1 MDEVSEG
8 VFDEFVVLLENAD
21 DGSASLFGVS
31 LQSAAKSDVVCVRL
45 YLPSQF
51 MKILYV
57 RRSRILLS

>member
-21 DGSASLFGVS
+21 NGSASLFGVS
-31 LQSAAKSDVVCVRL
+31 LQSAAKSNVVCVRL

-51 MKILYV
+51 MKIL
-57 RRSRILLS
+57 